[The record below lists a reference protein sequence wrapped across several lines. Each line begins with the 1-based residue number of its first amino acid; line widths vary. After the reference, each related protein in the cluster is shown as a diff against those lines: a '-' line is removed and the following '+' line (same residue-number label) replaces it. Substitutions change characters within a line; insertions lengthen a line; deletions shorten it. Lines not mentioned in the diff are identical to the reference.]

1 MKVLVT
7 QKTAGCNE
15 KVEPKKL
22 AACVLRR
29 VSENGTLA
37 VGRALEHL
45 APSGH
50 AASPPFYPTASS
62 LPTPSSKSTRASLE
76 SVQLLTGADTLLPL
90 PTAIRTNSLLH
101 SSSLDSSRSR
111 SRSTRCITSS
121 LILPSLRNRTSSSR
135 SAQNTSLC
143 SRLKAPERSS

>member
-37 VGRALEHL
+37 VGRALEHF

-62 LPTPSSKSTRASLE
+62 LLMPSPKSIRKRTGRNDSIR
-76 SVQLLTGADTLLPL
+76 LTGKC
-90 PTAIRTNSLLH
+90 TASRYQLLH
-101 SSSLDSSRSR
+101 SGPRLRSLDSHQLYRSD
-111 SRSTRCITSS
+111 SFLYST
-121 LILPSLRNRTSSSR
+121 P
-135 SAQNTSLC
+135 
-143 SRLKAPERSS
+143 